1 MHSAITFELPEEA
14 YENAVALA
22 APKIVSAIFDLDKEI
37 SELLEDNEFKTP
49 EEVLKFCSNALTGI
63 IIDIP
68 NL

>member
-1 MHSAITFELPEEA
+1 MHSTITFELPEEA

-49 EEVLKFCSNALTGI
+49 KRF
-63 IIDIP
+63 
-68 NL
+68 